1 MFACVSFQMELSCRK
16 AFLFKI
22 WYTILAVKHFHTVF
36 VIIRKLFAED
46 TLTEIII
53 IIYLTYY
60 VFII

>member
-1 MFACVSFQMELSCRK
+1 MELSCRK

-46 TLTEIII
+46 PLTEIII